1 MATKVKVCGLT
12 TRLSQDVGELALHFA
27 QFAPIK
33 NIWVARNPPGFAF
46 VTFEDWVVV
55 EDIVRQEDI
64 CSFKGLTLQ
73 LTVAGTTR
81 SGRGTPNPPAKG
93 S

>member
-55 EDIVRQEDI
+55 EDIVRKEDI

-73 LTVAGTTR
+73 LLLP
-81 SGRGTPNPPAKG
+81 SDPQNPNPSAGKG
-93 S
+93 SQER